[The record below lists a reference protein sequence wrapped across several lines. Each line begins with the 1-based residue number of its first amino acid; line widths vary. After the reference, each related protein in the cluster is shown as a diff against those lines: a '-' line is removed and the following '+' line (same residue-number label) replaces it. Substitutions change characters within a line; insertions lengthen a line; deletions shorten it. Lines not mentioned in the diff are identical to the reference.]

1 MNSSIFRKLLWSAL
15 LLIAATLATVDFYLT
30 RYVRQQQTDNVAERL
45 SIEAGMLAGDL
56 ADHPPSD
63 LAVWVQQ
70 SGPRA
75 RTRVS
80 VFDGN
85 GKLLADSE
93 PSAPSLD
100 DPLVKAEVAQSLS
113 LKTGRAVRAGGGFNR
128 QSYYLSV
135 RPAPGARPPMVLRLA
150 STLED
155 SHVAANAVRLRILA
169 TSLAAAILALLIA
182 FLLSRWLNR
191 RIVQL
196 KRFAETFLS
205 AGAARDPVIDS
216 SDELGSLGRSM
227 QRMAAQ
233 IRELIERLNLESAR
247 REAIISSMA
256 EGVLAVDH
264 QLHVIFCNP
273 AFQRAFDIRASVPE
287 RVSLL
292 ELVRDSGLLRMLNRV
307 LQTGE
312 PVKEH
317 LQSPAAGNR
326 SFEAQINPL
335 ATPSGTGA
343 IAILHDITDLE
354 RLEQIRKDFVAN
366 VSHELRTPLA
376 AIAGYT
382 ETLLEGAME
391 DPHNNRKFLE
401 IIQNNA
407 VRLTSI
413 ASDLLVLSEME
424 SGAARGEPQCISLPE
439 AVDSALQTV
448 EAEAAA
454 RNVRIVRGN
463 IEALEV
469 RAHRVRLEQALLNL
483 LVNAVKFN
491 RPDGEVHVEVT
502 RLSTSQAAVV
512 ITDTGI
518 GIPSEDLPRIFERFY
533 RVDKARSR
541 QVGGTGLGLSI
552 VKHAIER
559 MNGRILVESQL
570 GRGSKFTVIL
580 PIA

>member
-15 LLIAATLATVDFYLT
+15 LLIAATLGTVDFYLT
-30 RYVRQQQTDNVAERL
+30 RYTRQQQADNVAARL
-45 SIEAGMLAGDL
+45 SVEAGMLAADL
-56 ADHPPSD
+56 MEHPTRD
-63 LAVWVQQ
+63 LSSWVKK
-70 SGPRA
+70 SALLA
-75 RTRVS
+75 RTRIS
-80 VFDGN
+80 VFDGS

-93 PSAPSLD
+93 PGASNSQDAASYIAARTRAMDGSPLALRLSAP
-100 DPLVKAEVAQSLS
+100 
-113 LKTGRAVRAGGGFNR
+113 LKETN
-128 QSYYLSV
+128 
-135 RPAPGARPPMVLRLA
+135 
-150 STLED
+150 
-155 SHVAANAVRLRILA
+155 VAANAVRLRILA
-169 TSLAAAILALLIA
+169 TSLGAAVFALLIA
-182 FLLSRWLNR
+182 FLLSRGFNR

-216 SDELGSLGRSM
+216 SDELGSLGRSL

-233 IRELIERLNLESAR
+233 IRELVERLNLESAR

-273 AFQRAFDIRASVPE
+273 AFQRAFDIRTSVPE

-292 ELVRDSGLLRMLNRV
+292 ELVRDSGLLTMLNRV
-307 LQTGE
+307 LTTGE
-312 PVKEH
+312 PLKEH

-335 ATPSGTGA
+335 ATSSGTGA

-376 AIAGYT
+376 AITGYT

-391 DPHNNRKFLE
+391 DTQNNRKFLE

-424 SGAARGEPQCISLPE
+424 SGAARGEPQCISLQE

-448 EAEAAA
+448 EAEANA
-454 RNVRIVRGN
+454 RNVHIVRGN
-463 IEALEV
+463 VEALEV

-491 RPDGEVHVEVT
+491 RPDGEVHVEVI
-502 RLSTSQAAVV
+502 RSSPSQASVV
-512 ITDTGI
+512 ITDTGL
-518 GIPSEDLPRIFERFY
+518 GIPYEDLPRIFERFY

-570 GRGSKFTVIL
+570 GRGSKFTVVL